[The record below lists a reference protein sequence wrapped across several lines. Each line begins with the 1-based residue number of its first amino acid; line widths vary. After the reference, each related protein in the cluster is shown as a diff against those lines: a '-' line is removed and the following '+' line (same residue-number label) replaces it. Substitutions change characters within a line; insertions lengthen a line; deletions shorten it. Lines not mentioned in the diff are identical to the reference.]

1 MRRLRT
7 RPDEAEDID
16 LADMADLLDSAVALG
31 EDDEIEIIGE
41 DEDMEANVP

>member
-16 LADMADLLDSAVALG
+16 LDHMADLLDSAVALG
-31 EDDEIEIIGE
+31 EDDEMEIIDE
-41 DEDMEANVP
+41 DEDMEASVP